1 MTSKTFQEVD
11 VWKIAHAW
19 VVDVYRLTARFPR
32 HEVFGLTAQLRR
44 AAVSVPGNFAEG
56 YNRMTRA
63 DKARLYN
70 IAQSSAEESRY
81 YLILASD
88 LGYASTDDLIERLN
102 EVCGK
107 LRSYTQGMLEGRGL
121 SCPAPRHDERSV

>member
-1 MTSKTFQEVD
+1 LTSKTFQEVD
-11 VWKIAHAW
+11 VWRVAHAW

-44 AAVSVPGNFAEG
+44 AAVSVPGNFVEG

-63 DKARLYN
+63 DKARFYN

-88 LGYASTDDLIERLN
+88 LGYANTDELVERLN
-102 EVCGK
+102 GVCGR
-107 LRSYTQGMLEGRGL
+107 LRSYTRGMLEGRGP
-121 SCPAPRHDERSV
+121 SCPAPQQDKRSK